1 MIFEITLLP
10 HSSTLQFQTVNDIT
24 TSLLSLLDKYLTNI
38 INDDLANILHHQDEM
53 DHKLVNI
60 IQLSNNVYEFRN
72 IAL

>member
-10 HSSTLQFQTVNDIT
+10 HSSILQFQTVNDIP

-38 INDDLANILHHQDEM
+38 TNDDLANILHHQDEM

-60 IQLSNNVYEFRN
+60 I
-72 IAL
+72 

>member
-38 INDDLANILHHQDEM
+38 TNDDLANILHHQDEM

-60 IQLSNNVYEFRN
+60 I
-72 IAL
+72 

>member
-1 MIFEITLLP
+1 MIFEIALLP
-10 HSSTLQFQTVNDIT
+10 HSSILQFQTVNDI

-38 INDDLANILHHQDEM
+38 TNDDLANILHHQDEM

>member
-24 TSLLSLLDKYLTNI
+24 TSLLSLLDKYLTSI
-38 INDDLANILHHQDEM
+38 TNDDLANILHHQDEM

-60 IQLSNNVYEFRN
+60 I
-72 IAL
+72 